1 MKYLITNIKFDTDGE
16 YIDDLPETLEINVP
30 NNITDEDE
38 IDEYLSDKISDIT
51 GWCHK
56 GFCANVK

>member
-16 YIDDLPETLEINVP
+16 YIYDLPETLEINVP

-56 GFCANVK
+56 GFCAEVK